1 MLPTSK
7 DLVLPSKQS
16 LDCRAI
22 ENLGTEGANLN
33 PKSNSELTS
42 ISNTVPSFGN
52 DSPFSKPTGP
62 SEFLPLPLE
71 LQPASCSSNRNET
84 SLAELGG
91 VDLTLPPN
99 SVPSA
104 QEPNQ
109 SEISPTGGPTES
121 PPFPQAPMPNNSNVL
136 NDYSGSNRYETK
148 TGESGL
154 GGADLNLPPNNVPS
168 AQGLNQSA
176 LSPPDGPTEFFP
188 LPQAPVLNDSGSC
201 RSETKTRETG
211 PEGVDLTHPPKIAPS
226 AQGPHPSEFSPT
238 GGPTEFI
245 PLPLEPHSN
254 NSGKYETETG
264 VTGLLPNMT
273 PSIQESNNSCV
284 APPLNSQGKSL
295 EVEQL
300 TNWSETLGEVSS
312 HNSTPTPNRQQK
324 SLNATH
330 LTPKSEPARTVIPQH
345 CGQCK
350 NCLRYG
356 GNVRNCTGLPTQSPD
371 RNTRSHCGHCQN
383 CLTYGD
389 NVLNCR
395 GPPIRRLTHP
405 QLAPDYTSDPRNVQC
420 YWCHHFGHYAS
431 QCTTNARP
439 ETRHK
444 PSFLPRCGR
453 CKNCLKHG
461 ENVLNCRGPPTQSY
475 NHKTRPRC
483 HRCQNCLTYGDNV
496 RNCKGLPSRNLK
508 PTSSGPA
515 NNNAIPK
522 GTTTASP
529 TPLTPT
535 FLEHQVKTTLSN
547 NEPAYTNHDRAINTF
562 AKRDRRVT
570 LSDDLSV
577 IPNETPSVHTS
588 KPPEVSPNNSHPTLD
603 KTNTSELTPNSQ
615 PARPKTQQN
624 CGHCQNCLRYGD
636 NVRDCKGLPTQ
647 NLKPASTRPPTPHTP
662 SKTS

>member
-1 MLPTSK
+1 MLPTDK

-22 ENLGTEGANLN
+22 EDLGAEGANFN
-33 PKSNSELTS
+33 PMSNSELTR
-42 ISNTVPSFGN
+42 ISNTAPSFDN
-52 DSPFSKPTGP
+52 DPPYSKSTGP

-136 NDYSGSNRYETK
+136 TDYSGSNRCETK

-254 NSGKYETETG
+254 NSGKYGTETG
-264 VTGLLPNMT
+264 VTGLLPKRA

-300 TNWSETLGEVSS
+300 TDWSETSREVSS
-312 HNSTPTPNRQQK
+312 HNSTPTPSNPK
-324 SLNATH
+324 EPLNATNI
-330 LTPKSEPARTVIPQH
+330 TPKSKPVRPVTRPH

-350 NCLRYG
+350 NCI
-356 GNVRNCTGLPTQSPD
+356 T
-371 RNTRSHCGHCQN
+371 H
-383 CLTYGD
+383 GD
-389 NVLNCR
+389 
-395 GPPIRRLTHP
+395 
-405 QLAPDYTSDPRNVQC
+405 S
-420 YWCHHFGHYAS
+420 
-431 QCTTNARP
+431 
-439 ETRHK
+439 
-444 PSFLPRCGR
+444 
-453 CKNCLKHG
+453 
-461 ENVLNCRGPPTQSY
+461 VLNCRGPPTQSP

-547 NEPAYTNHDRAINTF
+547 NEPAYTNHDHAINTF

-588 KPPEVSPNNSHPTLD
+588 GPPEVSPNNSHPTLD

-615 PARPKTQQN
+615 PARPKTQQH
-624 CGHCQNCLRYGD
+624 CGRCQNCLRYGD
-636 NVRDCKGLPTQ
+636 NVRNCKGLPTQ
-647 NLKPASTRPPTPHTP
+647 NLKPASTKPPTPYTP
-662 SKTS
+662 SKTSSSSLSSSSLQNNLKQKQNTSECPSRT